1 MSSTHLRALPVL
13 ILALAGCQPGS
24 SAEAVAA
31 EAKESAVPVTVAA
44 VVTRPAA
51 RVVNFVGTLYGHEE
65 VTLSS
70 QVEGQIEG
78 IKADLGDHVDAGQ
91 VLAQIEDAQLRA
103 RLREAEAMLSKAR
116 ADEERA
122 QKLSAKDVISAQELE
137 SLRTA
142 AEVAKARRDTLEVAV
157 DHTQVKSPIKGAV
170 AHRFVS
176 VGEYVVPGS
185 KLFSLVALNPLKLR
199 GDVPERFVHEIR
211 VDQPVRVTV
220 DPFADLNFEGKVSR
234 ISPASDPQSR
244 SVALEVLVDNFEE
257 MLKPGF
263 FAHAAVVTRQ
273 DDRALM
279 IPQEALVS
287 FAGVT
292 KAFVV
297 RDGVA
302 EERQVSVGTRG
313 DAGLVE
319 ITAGLTG
326 NDSVVVSGLTKLS
339 NGTPVDVRPSDKSD
353 KSGASDPSDAA
364 TR

>member
-1 MSSTHLRALPVL
+1 MSHKGILIGVGLVIASLLGCHDAAST
-13 ILALAGCQPGS
+13 Q
-24 SAEAVAA
+24 AVAA
-31 EAKESAVPVTVAA
+31 ETEESAVPVTVAS

-51 RVVNFVGTLYGHEE
+51 RVVNFVGTLYGYEE

-70 QVEGQIEG
+70 QVEGQIEALH
-78 IKADLGDHVDAGQ
+78 ADLGDHVEAGQ
-91 VLAQIEDAQLRA
+91 ALAEIDDAQLRA

-116 ADEERA
+116 ADEARA
-122 QKLSAKDVISAQELE
+122 QKLSDKDVISAQEFE
-137 SLRTA
+137 SLRTN
-142 AEVAKARRDTLEVAV
+142 AEVAKARVDTLEVTI

-170 AHRFVS
+170 AHRLVS

-185 KLFSLVALNPLKLR
+185 KLFSLVSLNPLKLR

-211 VDQPVRVTV
+211 GEQSVRVTV
-220 DPFADLNFEGKVSR
+220 DPFPNLVFEGKVAR

-263 FAHAAVVTRQ
+263 FAHASVVTRQ

-279 IPQEALVS
+279 VPQEAIIS

-292 KAFVV
+292 KLFVV

-302 EERQVSVGTRG
+302 EERQVTAGTRG
-313 DAGLVE
+313 DGGLVE
-319 ITAGLTG
+319 IIEGLAEK
-326 NDSVVVSGLTKLS
+326 DRVVVSGLTKLA
-339 NGTPVDVRPSDKSD
+339 NGTRVDVREAQ
-353 KSGASDPSDAA
+353 GTAA
-364 TR
+364 P

>member
-1 MSSTHLRALPVL
+1 MTAKLL
-13 ILALAGCQPGS
+13 IAATLLLAGICGCHSGPS
-24 SAEAVAA
+24 TEAVAA

-70 QVEGQIEG
+70 QVEGQMQG
-78 IKADLGDHVDAGQ
+78 IKADLGDHVEAGQ
-91 VLAQIEDAQLRA
+91 VLAQIEDTSLRA

-122 QKLSAKDVISAQELE
+122 QKLSAKDVISRQELE
-137 SLRTA
+137 SLRTT
-142 AEVAKARRDTLEVAV
+142 AEVAKARRDTLEVTL
-157 DHTQVKSPIKGAV
+157 DYTTVKSPIKGAV
-170 AHRFVS
+170 AHRFIS
-176 VGEYVVPGS
+176 VGEYVVPGA

-211 VDQPVRVTV
+211 VGQPVRVIV

-279 IPQEALVS
+279 IPQEALIS

-292 KAFVV
+292 KLFVV

-302 EERQVSVGTRG
+302 EERQVAVGTRG

-319 ITAGLTG
+319 ITEGLG
-326 NDSVVVSGLTKLS
+326 ENDSVVVSGLTKLS
-339 NGTPVDVRPSDKSD
+339 HGTAVEVRPSEASDNPDKSD
-353 KSGASDPSDAA
+353 EPDKGAQ
-364 TR
+364 